1 MLRSLLLLPFL
12 LAGPAGAAPPQP
24 QPAKPELTAPTAATA
39 PPAATAPAPV
49 PTGDD
54 SVRRVPITEAKEAVK
69 SGKAVVVDVR
79 SAADYAASH
88 VHGAI
93 SIPLAEIEQRSKELP
108 RESFIITYCT

>member
-12 LAGPAGAAPPQP
+12 LAGPAGAAPPLEP
-24 QPAKPELTAPTAATA
+24 QPAKPELTAPA
-39 PPAATAPAPV
+39 APAPA
-49 PTGDD
+49 GDD
-54 SVRRVPITEAKEAVK
+54 SVRRVPVSEAQQAMKG
-69 SGKAVVVDVR
+69 GKAVVVDVR
-79 SAADYAASH
+79 SAADYATSH

>member
-1 MLRSLLLLPFL
+1 MLQSLLLLPFL
-12 LAGPAGAAPPQP
+12 LAGPAGAAPPVQP
-24 QPAKPELTAPTAATA
+24 QPAVPETSAATT
-39 PPAATAPAPV
+39 PAPA

-54 SVRRVPITEAKEAVK
+54 SVRRVSLSEAQAAMK
-69 SGKAVVVDVR
+69 SGKVVIVDVR

-88 VHGAI
+88 AHGAI